1 MRLLGVALAVA
12 ISLFPLQLARANNY
26 DELKAAAVQRCAA
39 VDTGAYQSGLLF
51 NPDGYRS
58 FYLRSQCFQQ
68 AAVEFRDDQ
77 LCADVKERRSLG
89 SSSWGYSSRQCR
101 KLVSEGIADDRKV
114 LEAKKRQYQN
124 GALRLREF
132 HVERN
137 GNGRDY
143 DVIPYFAGAQRDSYV
158 LRFEIT
164 AGEGVSVPAL
174 LHSSG
179 YYLDA
184 ESNLRIFVRQD
195 EIHNRLAGFAPGRN
209 YSVRATM
216 LLDVGVGGQS
226 GRWSDAFI
234 ERVFP
239 AEERAQAVT
248 KDIRF

>member
-1 MRLLGVALAVA
+1 MRLPNVTLAVG
-12 ISLFPLQLARANNY
+12 ISFFALQFAHANNY
-26 DELKAAAVQRCAA
+26 DELRSAAVQRCAA
-39 VDTGAYQSGLLF
+39 IDPAVYQTGLLF
-51 NPDGYRS
+51 NPEGYRS

-68 AAVEFRDDQ
+68 AAIEFRDDK
-77 LCADVKERRSLG
+77 LCAEVKERRSLG
-89 SSSWGYSSRQCR
+89 SSSWGYSTTQCR
-101 KLVSEGIADDRKV
+101 KLVGEGIAEDRKV

-124 GALRLREF
+124 GASRLREF
-132 HVERN
+132 NIELN

-143 DVIPYFAGAQRDSYV
+143 DIIPIFAAVQKDSYV

-164 AGEGVSVPAL
+164 AGEGVSVPVL

-184 ESNLRIFVRQD
+184 GSNIQIFVRQD
-195 EIHNRLAGFAPGRN
+195 EIRNRLTGFAPGRN
-209 YSVRATM
+209 YAVRATM
-216 LLDVGVGGQS
+216 LLDVGIGGQS

-239 AEERAQAVT
+239 VHERSHAIT